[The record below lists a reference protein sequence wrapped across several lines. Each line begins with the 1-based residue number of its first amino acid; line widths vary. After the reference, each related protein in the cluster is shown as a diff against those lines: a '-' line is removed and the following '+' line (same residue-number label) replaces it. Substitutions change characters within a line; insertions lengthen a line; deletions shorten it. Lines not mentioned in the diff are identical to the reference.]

1 MARASGAPGPDL
13 FSAAVEDRLARRA
26 PLAAR
31 MRPVALDDVV
41 GQRHLLAPG
50 RPLRVLLESDRL
62 SSLILWGPP
71 GTGKTT
77 IAKLIAGATAK
88 AFESLSAVSAGVKD
102 VREIA
107 ERARARLGEH
117 GPGHDP
123 VPRRG
128 PPLQPRPARRPP
140 PVRRGG
146 PARLRRCDHREPVLL
161 AHRPA
166 ALAQHALPS
175 RAARRATT
183 STTLVDR
190 ALTDTERGLG
200 DEPVD
205 HRRRRP
211 QASRR
216 PQRRRR
222 APPPHR
228 ARGRARPHRRD
239 STATRSRSTTP
250 KPRSRSAACA
260 TATTSTTTSSRAFI
274 KSIRGSDPD
283 AGLYW
288 LARMIEAGED
298 PRYIARRL
306 VILASEDVG
315 LADSNALVVA
325 DAAARA
331 VEFVGM
337 PEAGL
342 NLAHAVLH
350 LALAPKSNS
359 VKASLLR
366 TLDAVQNQQ
375 VRARSRSTCGTAATA
390 ARAMLGHGK
399 GYVYPHDDPTG
410 WVPQQHLP
418 PEVAGER
425 FYRPSSHGAEPRTR
439 RAARA
444 TNADEGS
451 SRRRWRRVTSSRS
464 SRDGR
469 RDPRRARSSS
479 RWPPSCSTLR
489 ELRATVDAL
498 REDTLALLD
507 DAHDAVRAGRRSRS
521 TASTDSSRRPSASTT
536 RSTARRSM
544 AYKTL
549 ASPVVKAMA
558 FGTGVSRAAH
568 RLREGEPPAPTRP
581 AAEGPRAAKRAS

>member
-1 MARASGAPGPDL
+1 VARASGAPGPDL

-31 MRPVALDDVV
+31 IRPVSLDDVV
-41 GQRHLLAPG
+41 GQRHLLAAG

-62 SSLILWGPP
+62 ASLILWGPP

-107 ERARARLGEH
+107 ERARARLGE
-117 GPGHDP
+117 
-123 VPRRG
+123 RG
-128 PPLQPRPARRPP
+128 QGTIMFLDE
-140 PVRRGG
+140 V
-146 PARLRRCDHREPVLL
+146 HRFSRAQQDVLL
-161 AHRPA
+161 PFVEEG
-166 ALAQHALPS
+166 LLVFVG
-175 RAARRATT
+175 ATT
-183 STTLVDR
+183 ENPFFSLTGPLLSRSTLFRLEPLEEHDLNELVDR

-200 DEPVD
+200 TEPVAID
-205 HRRRRP
+205 DDARKHLVDRSEGDARHLLTVLELAHALTVEQHRDTI
-211 QASRR
+211 ALDEAES
-216 PQRRRR
+216 
-222 APPPHR
+222 AL
-228 ARGRARPHRRD
+228 AL
-239 STATRSRSTTP
+239 RSLRYGDDEHYDVIS
-250 KPRSRSAACA
+250 
-260 TATTSTTTSSRAFI
+260 AFI

-350 LALAPKSNS
+350 LSLAPKSNS
-359 VKASLLR
+359 VKASLLH
-366 TLDAVQNQQ
+366 TLDVVQN
-375 VRARSRSTCGTAATA
+375 RRSGPVPIHLRDSSYRGA
-390 ARAMLGHGK
+390 AMLGHGK
-399 GYVYPHDDPTG
+399 GYVYPHNDPTG

-425 FYRPSSHGAEPRTR
+425 FYQPSNHGAEAEL
-439 RAARA
+439 AA
-444 TNADEGS
+444 EHE
-451 SRRRWRRVTSSRS
+451 RRRGEQQ
-464 SRDGR
+464 RDG
-469 RDPRRARSSS
+469 
-479 RWPPSCSTLR
+479 
-489 ELRATVDAL
+489 
-498 REDTLALLD
+498 D
-507 DAHDAVRAGRRSRS
+507 D
-521 TASTDSSRRPSASTT
+521 
-536 RSTARRSM
+536 
-544 AYKTL
+544 
-549 ASPVVKAMA
+549 
-558 FGTGVSRAAH
+558 
-568 RLREGEPPAPTRP
+568 
-581 AAEGPRAAKRAS
+581 